1 MFKLSKPQIDRFY
14 EEGYFSIDNIFSENE
29 VKEMGNAVDRLAG
42 TINSLDKEAVI
53 KLAQET
59 GAIVTVEEHQI
70 IGGVGGAVAEVL
82 AKHHPA
88 PLEMIGMQDRYG
100 ESGEAEEL
108 LEYFQLTA
116 PYIEKAVKKI
126 MRRK

>member
-1 MFKLSKPQIDRFY
+1 MVSQLKFHINAGL
-14 EEGYFSIDNIFSENE
+14 NIGLTENE